1 MRLEM
6 NHPSRERMALEER
19 VRAVLYLTL
28 GAAMEQ
34 IQPAARL
41 IDDLYADSMELLEMV
56 MLLNDEFG
64 IEIGAA
70 DVVGMRTVADVG
82 EAVARHVKKA
92 PTQGLGMMAAK

>member
-1 MRLEM
+1 
-6 NHPSRERMALEER
+6 
-19 VRAVLYLTL
+19 
-28 GAAMEQ
+28 
-34 IQPAARL
+34 
-41 IDDLYADSMELLEMV
+41 MV

-92 PTQGLGMMAAK
+92 PTLGLGMMAAK

>member
-1 MRLEM
+1 
-6 NHPSRERMALEER
+6 
-19 VRAVLYLTL
+19 
-28 GAAMEQ
+28 MEQ

-70 DVVGMRTVADVG
+70 DVAGMRTVADVG